1 MLENHLKQLSSQF
14 SFPINLDKDVEGC
27 VYMQIDQQTVLA
39 LKELSKGF
47 VCKSDVSLLPPGD
60 QEDLLSLLMR
70 ANYIG
75 QGTKGGVLALNE
87 TAQMIIFISSITHE
101 YNFRE
106 FKEKIEEFVNYLNY
120 WKTKIKDET
129 TKR

>member
-14 SFPINLDKDVEGC
+14 SFPLNLDQDAEGC
-27 VYMQIDQQTVLA
+27 VYLDIDHQTKLA
-39 LKELSKGF
+39 LKELPKGF

-87 TAQMIIFISSITHE
+87 TAQTIIFISSITHE